1 MKSPLSV
8 SGLTYIGCCAD
19 YSFEKWKELMSGTV
33 KANGAQIRKLIK
45 KHLPELYHAIALYSY
60 NPYEHKSVKKEGLL
74 VYVHSGI
81 EYFLKF
87 EN

>member
-1 MKSPLSV
+1 MKTPQTV

-45 KHLPELYHAIALYSY
+45 KHLPDLYYNLALEFPNLHEYR
-60 NPYEHKSVKKEGLL
+60 SVKKEGLL
-74 VYVHSGI
+74 VYNHSGI
-81 EYFLKF
+81 EYFLQF

>member
-1 MKSPLSV
+1 MKTPQTV